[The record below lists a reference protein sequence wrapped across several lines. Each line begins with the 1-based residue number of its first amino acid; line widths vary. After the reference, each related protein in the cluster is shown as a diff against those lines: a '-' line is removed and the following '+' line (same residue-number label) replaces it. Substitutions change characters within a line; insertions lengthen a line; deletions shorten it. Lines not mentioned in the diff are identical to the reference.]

1 MSLRNLTLGLG
12 FPGPQWWTL
21 TGRRMQCYRLFC
33 YKTVFLSPPIHF
45 SMIPVSRFSQSPWD
59 GAEAEASLCSPFPSL
74 LLSPRHIAVT
84 PAMPSPSPS
93 LALTY
98 IVPYLCC
105 KYNIKL

>member
-1 MSLRNLTLGLG
+1 MLQAVLLQNCLPFSPHPLQHDPCEQVLT
-12 FPGPQWWTL
+12 
-21 TGRRMQCYRLFC
+21 
-33 YKTVFLSPPIHF
+33 
-45 SMIPVSRFSQSPWD
+45 VSWD
-59 GAEAEASLCSPFPSL
+59 GAEAEASLYSPFPSL